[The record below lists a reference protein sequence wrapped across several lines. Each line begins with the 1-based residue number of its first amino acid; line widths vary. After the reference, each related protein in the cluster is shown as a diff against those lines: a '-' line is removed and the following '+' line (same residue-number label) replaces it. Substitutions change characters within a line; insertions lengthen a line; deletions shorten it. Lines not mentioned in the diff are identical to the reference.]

1 MRLNS
6 VLLWLT
12 ASIGRNQ
19 TISWGG
25 FVPPDLPRLLQPLG
39 EGGGCRHRPQPSSF
53 NKNKRLGEDVRFVGC
68 CPKLGNGLPKDGL
81 RLETT
86 PAAYTVA
93 ASLELWLF

>member
-25 FVPPDLPRLLQPLG
+25 FVPPDPPLLLQLLG
-39 EGGGCRHRPQPSSF
+39 EGGGCRHRPQPPSF
-53 NKNKRLGEDVRFVGC
+53 NKNKRLGEDVRIVDVRIAMGYLKMDFDWRQ
-68 CPKLGNGLPKDGL
+68 LLL
-81 RLETT
+81 LI
-86 PAAYTVA
+86 
-93 ASLELWLF
+93 L